1 MGGEGGPGN
10 RPRPPKQLPTRPP
23 PPPPPGSWVHQSTGP
38 RRSPRLEL
46 SRRQGRRALG
56 WGLGGCRPWGAASDE
71 GNLPASRRYGSHPS
85 LEASSGW
92 KVARV
97 PGPPPPT

>member
-1 MGGEGGPGN
+1 MGGEGRGSS
-10 RPRPPKQLPTRPP
+10 PRPPSSLPGGPSPAPCPPRQLGR
-23 PPPPPGSWVHQSTGP
+23 QSTGP
-38 RRSPRLEL
+38 RRWPRLEL
-46 SRRQGRRALG
+46 SRGQGRWALG
-56 WGLGGCRPWGAASDE
+56 WGLGGCRLWGAAH
-71 GNLPASRRYGSHPS
+71 LPASRRCGSHPS